1 MIHCYLF
8 LKRLIIAH
16 LKSPQWYT
24 HRVLNTVPNLGEV
37 LDIPQVIYT

>member
-8 LKRLIIAH
+8 LERFIIVH

-24 HRVLNTVPNLGEV
+24 HRVLNTEPNLRET
-37 LDIPQVIYT
+37 LALPQVIYK